1 MTSCLDELSD
11 DNFEALR
18 LLGYTFA
25 QTAKD
30 NITTLSALKPFES
43 QLIMLR
49 KLWAHPR
56 MVDFNFE
63 EILATLDTL
72 DKRNE
77 SRSMAILMVKCGDA
91 LES

>member
-1 MTSCLDELSD
+1 
-11 DNFEALR
+11 
-18 LLGYTFA
+18 
-25 QTAKD
+25 
-30 NITTLSALKPFES
+30 
-43 QLIMLR
+43 MLR

-63 EILATLDTL
+63 EILETIDTHS

-77 SRSMAILMVKCGDA
+77 SRLMAILMVKCGDA